1 MRYDAEL
8 GLLTDT
14 LKKYGIAVSL
24 ADPATP
30 PAPGLFLHVQEREL
44 SLREFLPDI
53 SPATVYTLLSG
64 QCTYTYFLLPEH
76 QPETVMI
83 LGPYLTQQP
92 SREEILEWTEMENA
106 DPRRHRQIEKY
117 FSSLPVF
124 PRSSHL
130 HLMLDAFFDRIWG
143 AGNYTAESVTP
154 SGSMEISNAWPSFF
168 PDQES
173 ALLSAAIME
182 ERYAHENSLIE
193 AVRKGQ
199 SRRVETFLSRVNSQ
213 SFEQRSSDPV
223 RNVKNYCI
231 ITNTLLRKAAEQGGV
246 HPVYIDSISTD
257 FALRIEGI
265 SSPAAGP
272 ALIGEMAKG
281 YCRLVREHSTKGY
294 SAPIQKAIILIEGN
308 LSGDVTLSHLASEL
322 NVNSSYLSA
331 LFRKETG
338 VTLTDYIAQRRISHA
353 RHLLEDTR
361 LQVQTIGQ
369 LCGFEDVHYFSKIFK
384 RLTGMTPKQYRQSH
398 TGQ

>member
-8 GLLTDT
+8 SLLTDT
-14 LKKYGIAVSL
+14 LKKYGIAVTL
-24 ADPATP
+24 ADPTTP
-30 PAPGLFLHVQEREL
+30 PAPGLFLHFQGPL
-44 SLREFLPDI
+44 KEFLPAI
-53 SPATVYTLLSG
+53 SPATVYTLLRN
-64 QCTYTYFLLPEH
+64 QCCYTYFLLPEH

-92 SREEILEWTEMENA
+92 SREEIMEWAEMEHA
-106 DPRRHRQIEKY
+106 DPRQHRQIEKY
-117 FSSLPVF
+117 FSSLPVL

-143 AGNYTAESVTP
+143 SGNYSAENVT
-154 SGSMEISNAWPSFF
+154 SHGSAEISSDRPGLLSS
-168 PDQES
+168 QENP
-173 ALLSAAIME
+173 LLSASIME
-182 ERYAHENSLIE
+182 ERYAHENSIIE

-199 SRRVETFLSRVNSQ
+199 SWRVETFLARVGSQ
-213 SFEQRSSDPV
+213 NFEQRASDPV
-223 RNVKNYCI
+223 RNIKNYCI

-246 HPVYIDSISTD
+246 HPIYIDSLSTD
-257 FALRIEGI
+257 FALRIEAL

-294 SAPIQKAIILIEGN
+294 SALIQKAIILIEGN
-308 LSGDVTLSHLASEL
+308 LSGNVTLSHLASEL
-322 NVNSSYLSA
+322 SVNSSYLSA

-338 VTLTDYIAQRRISHA
+338 VTLTDYIAQQRISHA
-353 RHLLEDTR
+353 RHLLESTR

-369 LCGFEDVHYFSKIFK
+369 LCGFEDVHYFSKVFK
-384 RLTGMTPKQYRQSH
+384 RLTGLTPKAYRQSNS
-398 TGQ
+398 GQ